1 MGKTKHKKLETSR
14 PSEQD
19 LAQLKHEIGSF
30 MKLVERM
37 AFEVATTRGNAPCP
51 DAFFLARSAL
61 DVLEQI
67 SKRPLGISKK
77 DADKNAQA
85 FREAMN

>member
-37 AFEVATTRGNAPCP
+37 AFEVP